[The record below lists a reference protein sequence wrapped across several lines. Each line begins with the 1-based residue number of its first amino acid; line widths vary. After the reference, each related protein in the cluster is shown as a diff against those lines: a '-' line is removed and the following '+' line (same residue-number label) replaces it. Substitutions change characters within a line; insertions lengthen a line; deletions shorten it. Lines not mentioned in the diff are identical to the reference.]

1 MSLPVRL
8 IASDLDGTL
17 LTPNRVLGE
26 ANLAAI
32 RRALDAGIIFCLASG
47 RSISTMRRFADQI
60 GIIGPIVS
68 CNGAYVT
75 GLDGELIE
83 HHRLSRT
90 AVDGLIGYAREHQ
103 LHTHT
108 YCGTDVFF
116 SNEGELAD
124 LYRARTQLDN
134 AKIASLSE
142 MSEMQPDKILFI
154 DHPVAN
160 ERHQAN
166 LEAVAAKTG
175 ITIVRSEPDYIEF
188 LPQGIT
194 KGAGLAILCRHLDI
208 LPEQVAAIGDW
219 LNDKEMLQWAGHS
232 AAVANAHPDILALVD
247 QIVPSNLENGV
258 AAYLDF
264 ILGSAKPDILLG

>member
-60 GIIGPIVS
+60 GIAGPIVS

-75 GLDGELIE
+75 GLNGELIE

-90 AVDGLIGYAREHQ
+90 AVEGLIGYAREHQ

-108 YCGTDVFF
+108 YCGADVFF

-124 LYRARTQLDN
+124 LYRARTRLDN

-142 MSEMQPDKILFI
+142 MSEMQPNKILFI
-154 DHPVAN
+154 DHPAAN
-160 ERHQAN
+160 EKHHAK
-166 LEAVAAKTG
+166 LEGFAATTG

-208 LPEQVAAIGDW
+208 LPEQVGAIGDW
-219 LNDKEMLQWAGHS
+219 LNDKEMLELAGHS
-232 AAVANAHPDILALVD
+232 AAVANAHPAILALVD
-247 QIVPSNLENGV
+247 QIVPTNLENGV

-264 ILGSAKPDILLG
+264 ILDSGKPDILPG